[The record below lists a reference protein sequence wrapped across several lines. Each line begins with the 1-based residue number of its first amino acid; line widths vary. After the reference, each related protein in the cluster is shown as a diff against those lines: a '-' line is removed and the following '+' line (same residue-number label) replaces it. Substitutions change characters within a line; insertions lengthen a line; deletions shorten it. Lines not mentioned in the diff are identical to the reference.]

1 MPICQ
6 NCHNEWNW
14 KQTLKALFT
23 ANISQEGMKC
33 PYCKESQFISRS
45 SPSKKYLPVIVI
57 LFFVYIV
64 ISFFTEYQLI
74 LFLIFLAPNFLLLII
89 APFKT
94 TLSNERGDIH

>member
-6 NCHNEWNW
+6 NCHSEWNW

-33 PYCKESQFISRS
+33 PYCNESQFISRS
-45 SPSKKYLPVIVI
+45 SPSRKYLKFTAI
-57 LFFVYIV
+57 LFFAYIV
-64 ISFFTEYQLI
+64 INFFIEYQLI
-74 LFLIFLAPNFLLLII
+74 LFLIFLVPNFLLVII

-94 TLSNERGDIH
+94 TLSNERWGIQ